1 MENPI
6 KIKRTAITLAQ
17 KVQIILKLN
26 DPSFKQKEIAREY
39 GLTASAISKIV
50 KKKEEILEE
59 WLRGGNLER
68 KRKREGKNQTIDD
81 ALLSWFWTAS
91 KEKGPIS
98 GPVLMAKAK
107 ALAEEMGIEF
117 KPTNGWLC
125 RWKNR
130 NNLAYKRAP
139 KDKSE
144 FRGTGDQWTGFPASV
159 PPLLY
164 LQGGQF
170 VPDYYAEGTA
180 IQPLD
185 EAEEDS
191 HDQSA
196 EGAEQEEHDPQFY
209 TGATVFPPVP
219 SGQCGPWQ
227 AMGVGSTDSS
237 SDELPAAHPL
247 VQQDVVAQ
255 HKPKRIKQEE
265 VSMQSGHH
273 CQFYTAPLD
282 LRSQREIPGT
292 SNETPA
298 IGSQSKGERD
308 QTENSCSHAYQLYK
322 DQQFTSDSSDTSSD
336 EGTLTQ
342 PTIHR
347 VASTHH
353 SIKRVKEEESPQ
365 QTGHSYSFCR
375 GPGELPDHRHK
386 PCPSDNP
393 SDEIMR
399 IKTPIYRTIAG
410 RNRHEWILQEEGSLP
425 KAHQSKSIPS
435 YKGKQTLAQV
445 LQQLGAQLP
454 SRGSY
459 SELPGS
465 HSFDPGADLS
475 HNQYGGQARDDSMSK
490 KRSQFHKGENS
501 NTGGL
506 HSAKRGTAET
516 EVQQECHKKAELAAT
531 SALRNVYFAAKEM
544 IPNSSTE
551 ALNELCMIQGLTDL
565 SGLHSDKL
573 ISCNESAEEFQQAI
587 AEVTD
592 EGILK
597 RAQSSNCFSILID
610 ESEDCF
616 TEPCLFLYLRII
628 EHVSGGYEPKTYFL
642 AIKKLR
648 EEVTADKITA
658 ELVGV
663 LKEKDL
669 DMKQM
674 CGFAIDGSAV
684 TAECK
689 NGVVTQ
695 LKAQA
700 PGLLSIHCIAH
711 RLALSSVSA
720 ADTVPYLVKYQQTL
734 DSVYK
739 HFVNLSKNRDGL
751 EAMQKILRDTHKQSS
766 PFKDIFPSRWL
777 TVRASVEAV
786 IRNFGNLVSAL
797 QNSQSA
803 RGVGLAKTMCT
814 YKFLHCSHFLADILH
829 QLFILCKSYQTSNI
843 DFSIVHPLLKSTV
856 TTINKLSAERTGE
869 MLKNLLAALPPNIWD
884 DSLSDCS
891 FMFQNH
897 RIKGGQHQRTEAEST
912 CRTFLENLTRDLQAR
927 FSESKDAI
935 TMTAMTAIFDPAHA
949 SDSKNRHIQ
958 TVTDYLSSLSD
969 ESDKDDFEMSCKQEL
984 VSFMNFVESQPGVQA
999 LTSTKDVCK
1008 LALKQ
1013 KLMFP
1018 MVSSLAARYLALP
1031 IPTADL
1037 LGAFSRQH
1045 VLRTK
1050 LGNSLTSKSLENLI
1064 KISIQGPPIK
1074 EFNFAAAYS
1083 KWASSRANRSQ
1094 QQKS

>member
-130 NNLAYKRAP
+130 NNLAYKRTP
-139 KDKSE
+139 KDKGE
-144 FRGTGDQWTGFPASV
+144 YRGTSDQWTGFPVFV
-159 PPLLY
+159 PPSLY
-164 LQGGQF
+164 LQDGQP
-170 VPDYYAEGTA
+170 VPDYYGEGTA
-180 IQPLD
+180 TQPLD

-196 EGAEQEEHDPQFY
+196 EGAEQEQDPQFY
-209 TGATVFPPVP
+209 TGAAEFPAVP
-219 SGQCGPWQ
+219 TSQHGQWQ
-227 AMGVGSTDSS
+227 AAGDGSSDSS
-237 SDELPAAHPL
+237 SDEMPAAQPL
-247 VQQDVVAQ
+247 VQQDAATQ
-255 HKPKRIKQEE
+255 RKPKRIKQEE
-265 VSMQSGHH
+265 VSTEPGHNF
-273 CQFYTAPLD
+273 QFHTAPLD
-282 LRSQREIPGT
+282 LRSQREMPGT

-298 IGSQSKGERD
+298 TGSQSKGERVKMED
-308 QTENSCSHAYQLYK
+308 SPSHTYQFYK
-322 DQQFTSDSSDTSSD
+322 VPSDQQFTSDSSDTSSD
-336 EGTLTQ
+336 EGTMTQ
-342 PTIHR
+342 PVIHR
-347 VASTHH
+347 VASAHH
-353 SIKRVKEEESPQ
+353 TVKRIKQEESPQ
-365 QTGHSYSFCR
+365 QACHSYSF
-375 GPGELPDHRHK
+375 
-386 PCPSDNP
+386 
-393 SDEIMR
+393 
-399 IKTPIYRTIAG
+399 YR
-410 RNRHEWILQEEGSLP
+410 
-425 KAHQSKSIPS
+425 
-435 YKGKQTLAQV
+435 GKQTLAQV

-465 HSFDPGADLS
+465 HSFNPAAELS
-475 HNQYGGQARDDSMSK
+475 RNQYGGQAWEDSTSK
-490 KRSQFHKGENS
+490 KRSQFYKGENS
-501 NTGGL
+501 CKGGL
-506 HSAKRGTAET
+506 HSAKKSTAEVK
-516 EVQQECHKKAELAAT
+516 VQEECFKKAEQAAT
-531 SALRNVYFAAKEM
+531 CALRNVYFAAKEM

-551 ALNELCMIQGLTDL
+551 ALNELCLIQGLTDL
-565 SGLHSDKL
+565 AGLHSDKL
-573 ISCNESAEEFQQAI
+573 VSYDQSIEEFQQAI

-597 RAQSSNCFSILID
+597 RARSSNCFSILID

-628 EHVSGGYEPKTYFL
+628 EHVAGGYEPKTYFL
-642 AIKKLR
+642 AVKKLQ
-648 EEVTADKITA
+648 EDVTADKITA
-658 ELVGV
+658 ELADVF
-663 LKEKDL
+663 KEKDL

-674 CGFAIDGSAV
+674 CGFAIDGAAV

-689 NGVVTQ
+689 NSVITQ

-700 PGLLSIHCIAH
+700 PGLLSIRCIAH

-720 ADTVPYLVKYQQTL
+720 ADTVPYLVKYQQIL

-739 HFVNLSKNRDGL
+739 HFVDLPKNRDGL
-751 EAMQKILRDTHKQSS
+751 EAIQKILRNTHKQSS

-797 QNSQSA
+797 QNSRSA
-803 RGVGLAKTMCT
+803 RGAGLAKTMCT

-829 QLFILCKSYQTSNI
+829 QLYILCKSYQTSSV

-856 TTINKLSAERTGE
+856 TTINKLSAESTGE
-869 MLKNLLAALPPNIWD
+869 MLKNLLAALPPNMWD

-891 FMFQNH
+891 FTFQNH
-897 RIKGGQHQRTEAEST
+897 RIKGGHRQRAEAEST
-912 CRTFLENLTRDLQAR
+912 CRIFLENLTRDLKAR
-927 FSESKDAI
+927 FSESNDAA

-969 ESDKDDFEMSCKQEL
+969 DSDKDDFEMSCKQEL
-984 VSFMNFVESQPGVQA
+984 VSFMNFVESQPGVHA
-999 LTSTKDVCK
+999 LTSAKDVCE

-1018 MVSSLAARYLALP
+1018 VVSSLAERYLALP
-1031 IPTADL
+1031 IPSADL
-1037 LGAFSRQH
+1037 MGAFSRQH
-1045 VLRTK
+1045 MLRTK

-1064 KISIQGPPIK
+1064 KIAIHGPPIK
-1074 EFNFAAAYS
+1074 EFNFVAAYS
-1083 KWASSRANRSQ
+1083 KWASSKANKVQ

>member
-375 GPGELPDHRHK
+375 
-386 PCPSDNP
+386 
-393 SDEIMR
+393 
-399 IKTPIYRTIAG
+399 
-410 RNRHEWILQEEGSLP
+410 
-425 KAHQSKSIPS
+425 
-435 YKGKQTLAQV
+435 
-445 LQQLGAQLP
+445 
-454 SRGSY
+454 
-459 SELPGS
+459 
-465 HSFDPGADLS
+465 
-475 HNQYGGQARDDSMSK
+475 
-490 KRSQFHKGENS
+490 GENS

>member
-130 NNLAYKRAP
+130 NNLAYKRTP

-144 FRGTGDQWTGFPASV
+144 YRGMSDQWTGFPAFV
-159 PPLLY
+159 PQSLY
-164 LQGGQF
+164 LQDGQL
-170 VPDYYAEGTA
+170 VPDYYRERTA
-180 IQPLD
+180 TQPLD

-196 EGAEQEEHDPQFY
+196 EGAEQEEQDPQFY
-209 TGATVFPPVP
+209 AGAAVFSPVP
-219 SGQCGPWQ
+219 SGQHGQWQTMGP
-227 AMGVGSTDSS
+227 GSTDSS
-237 SDELPAAHPL
+237 SDEMPIAHIL
-247 VQQDVVAQ
+247 IQQDTDTQ
-255 HKPKRIKQEE
+255 HKPKRVKQEE
-265 VSMQSGHH
+265 LSTQSGHN

-282 LRSQREIPGT
+282 LRSQREMPGT
-292 SNETPA
+292 SNEIPA
-298 IGSQSKGERD
+298 TGSQSKGD
-308 QTENSCSHAYQLYK
+308 QIKTEEDSLSHSYQLYK

-342 PTIHR
+342 PVIHL
-347 VASTHH
+347 VTSSHH
-353 SIKRVKEEESPQ
+353 SVKRIKQEQSPQ
-365 QTGHSYSFCR
+365 RASHSYSFYR
-375 GPGELPDHRHK
+375 GPGDLADHRPK
-386 PCPSDNP
+386 ARPSDNA

-399 IKTPIYRTIAG
+399 TRTPIYRTTAG
-410 RNRHEWILQEEGSLP
+410 RSKYEQLLQEEESLS
-425 KAHQSKSIPS
+425 KQHQSQSIPS
-435 YKGKQTLAQV
+435 YRGKQTLAQV

-454 SRGSY
+454 SRSSY
-459 SELPGS
+459 SEPQGS
-465 HSFDPGADLS
+465 HSFNPVAELS
-475 HNQYGGQARDDSMSK
+475 HNQYGREARDDAMSK
-490 KRSQFHKGENS
+490 NRSQFCKGENS
-501 NTGGL
+501 CTGGL
-506 HSAKRGTAET
+506 HSTKKNTAEVKT
-516 EVQQECHKKAELAAT
+516 QEECFRKAELAAIC
-531 SALRNVYFAAKEM
+531 ALRNVYFAAKEM
-544 IPNSSTE
+544 IPNSSIE
-551 ALNELCMIQGLTDL
+551 ALNELCILQGITDL
-565 SGLHSDKL
+565 GGLHLDKLNSYDKL
-573 ISCNESAEEFQQAI
+573 IEEFHQAI

-597 RAQSSNCFSILID
+597 RARSSNCFSILID

-616 TEPCLFLYLRII
+616 TEPCLYLYLQII
-628 EHVSGGYEPKTYFL
+628 EHVAGGYEPKTYFL
-642 AIKKLR
+642 AVKKLQ
-648 EEVTADKITA
+648 EEVTAEKVTA
-658 ELVGV
+658 ELVNV

-669 DMKQM
+669 DVKQM
-674 CGFAIDGSAV
+674 CGFAIDGAAM

-689 NGVVTQ
+689 NSVVTQ
-695 LKAQA
+695 LKAQV
-700 PGLLSIHCIAH
+700 PGLLSIRCISH
-711 RLALSSVSA
+711 RLALSIVSA

-734 DSVYK
+734 NSVYK
-739 HFVNLSKNRDGL
+739 HCVSFPRDGL
-751 EAMQKILRDTHKQSS
+751 EAIQKILRDTHKQSS
-766 PFKDIFPSRWL
+766 PFKDILPSRWL
-777 TVRASVEAV
+777 TVRASIEAV
-786 IRNFGNLVSAL
+786 IRNFGHLVSVL
-797 QNSQSA
+797 QNSRSA
-803 RGVGLAKTMCT
+803 QGVRLAKTMCT

-829 QLFILCKSYQTSNI
+829 QLYILCKSYQTSNV

-856 TTINKLSAERTGE
+856 TTINKLSAESTGE
-869 MLKNLLAALPPNIWD
+869 MLKHLLAALPPNIWEE
-884 DSLSDCS
+884 SLSDSS

-897 RIKGGQHQRTEAEST
+897 RIKGGRQQKSEAEST
-912 CRTFLENLTRDLQAR
+912 CRTFLENLTRDLKGR
-927 FSESKDAI
+927 FSESKDAA

-958 TVTDYLSSLSD
+958 TVTDYMSSLSD
-969 ESDKDDFEMSCKQEL
+969 ESDKDEFEMSCKQEL
-984 VSFMNFVESQPGVQA
+984 VSFMNFVESQPGVHA
-999 LTSTKDVCK
+999 LTSSKDVCE

-1018 MVSSLAARYLALP
+1018 VVSSLAERYLVLP
-1031 IPTADL
+1031 ISTAGL
-1037 LGAFSRQH
+1037 VETFCRQH
-1045 VLRTK
+1045 MLRTK

-1064 KISIQGPPIK
+1064 KISIHGPPIK
-1074 EFNFAAAYS
+1074 EFNFIAAYS
-1083 KWASSRANRSQ
+1083 KWASGRANRAQ

>member
-1 MENPI
+1 M
-6 KIKRTAITLAQ
+6 
-17 KVQIILKLN
+17 
-26 DPSFKQKEIAREY
+26 PS
-39 GLTASAISKIV
+39 V
-50 KKKEEILEE
+50 
-59 WLRGGNLER
+59 
-68 KRKREGKNQTIDD
+68 
-81 ALLSWFWTAS
+81 
-91 KEKGPIS
+91 
-98 GPVLMAKAK
+98 
-107 ALAEEMGIEF
+107 
-117 KPTNGWLC
+117 
-125 RWKNR
+125 
-130 NNLAYKRAP
+130 
-139 KDKSE
+139 
-144 FRGTGDQWTGFPASV
+144 
-159 PPLLY
+159 
-164 LQGGQF
+164 
-170 VPDYYAEGTA
+170 
-180 IQPLD
+180 
-185 EAEEDS
+185 
-191 HDQSA
+191 
-196 EGAEQEEHDPQFY
+196 
-209 TGATVFPPVP
+209 
-219 SGQCGPWQ
+219 
-227 AMGVGSTDSS
+227 
-237 SDELPAAHPL
+237 HPL
-247 VQQDVVAQ
+247 IQQDVVTQ

-265 VSMQSGHH
+265 VSMQPAHN

-282 LRSQREIPGT
+282 LRSQREMPGT
-292 SNETPA
+292 SNESPA
-298 IGSQSKGERD
+298 TGNQSKAERV
-308 QTENSCSHAYQLYK
+308 QTEEDSCSHTYQLYK
-322 DQQFTSDSSDTSSD
+322 VSSDQQFTSDSSDISSD

-342 PTIHR
+342 PSLHR

-353 SIKRVKEEESPQ
+353 TIKRVKEEESPQ
-365 QTGHSYSFCR
+365 QPIHSYSFYR

-386 PCPSDNP
+386 ASPSDNP

-399 IKTPIYRTIAG
+399 TKTPIYRTVVG
-410 RNRHEWILQEEGSLP
+410 RNRHERILEEEESLP

-445 LQQLGAQLP
+445 LQQLGAQFP
-454 SRGSY
+454 SRGPY

-465 HSFDPGADLS
+465 HSIDPGAEVS

-490 KRSQFHKGENS
+490 KRSQFYKGENS
-501 NTGGL
+501 YAAGL
-506 HSAKRGTAET
+506 HSAKTAEIK
-516 EVQQECHKKAELAAT
+516 VQEECYKKAELAAT
-531 SALRNVYFAAKEM
+531 CALRNVYFAAKEM

-551 ALNELCMIQGLTDL
+551 ALNELCIIQGLTDL

-573 ISCNESAEEFQQAI
+573 ISYDESIEEFQQAI
-587 AEVTD
+587 TEVTD

-597 RAQSSNCFSILID
+597 RARSSNCFSILID

-616 TEPCLFLYLRII
+616 TEPCLFMYLRII
-628 EHVSGGYEPKTYFL
+628 EQVTGGYKPKTYFL
-642 AIKKLR
+642 AVKKLQ

-658 ELVGV
+658 QLVDV

-689 NGVVTQ
+689 NSVVSQ

-734 DSVYK
+734 DSIYQ
-739 HFVNLSKNRDGL
+739 HFVNLPKNRDGL
-751 EAMQKILRDTHKQSS
+751 EAMQKVLRDTHKDSS

-803 RGVGLAKTMCT
+803 RSAGLAKTICT

-829 QLFILCKSYQTSNI
+829 QLYILCKSYQTSNT

-856 TTINKLSAERTGE
+856 TTINKLGAERTGE
-869 MLKNLLAALPPNIWD
+869 MLKNLLAALPPNLWD

-897 RIKGGQHQRTEAEST
+897 RIKGGRHQRTEAENT

-927 FSESKDAI
+927 FSESNDAATI
-935 TMTAMTAIFDPAHA
+935 TAMTAIFDPAHA

-984 VSFMNFVESQPGVQA
+984 VSFMNFVESQPGVHA
-999 LTSTKDVCK
+999 LTNAKDVCK

-1018 MVSSLAARYLALP
+1018 MVSSLAERYLALP

-1037 LGAFSRQH
+1037 AGVFSRQH
-1045 VLRTK
+1045 VFRTK
-1050 LGNSLTSKSLENLI
+1050 LGNSLSSKSLENLI
-1064 KISIQGPPIK
+1064 KISIHGPPIK
-1074 EFNFAAAYS
+1074 EFNFVAAYS
-1083 KWASSRANRSQ
+1083 KWASSKAQ